1 MLSYLHEVL
10 DVDGPALLVEASGL
24 ESVGKNDVWGGDG
37 LGIISTIIATFSGGV
52 GAEEGLVDGTGL
64 AGDDLAVDFEDDVI
78 DDLDEEICGS
88 QKYFELTR

>member
-1 MLSYLHEVL
+1 MGDELFAYLHEVL

-24 ESVGKNDVWGGDG
+24 ESVGKNDVRGGDG
-37 LGIISTIIATFSGGV
+37 LGIISTVVATFGRGV

-78 DDLDEEICGS
+78 DDLNERISGS
-88 QKYFELTR
+88 